1 MTFRTPSRAT
11 SSLTL
16 ALVLLFATTLLG
28 QPNAATVAQSQQIT
42 RRVSQMIEGNHIS
55 RPQIDDKVSARF
67 LDTFIK
73 QMDAQKLYFLQ
84 ADIDRF
90 KGLRTQLDEL
100 VKAGN
105 TEFAANAWKLF
116 IQRLDERMVVA
127 HKLIDTPHDFTV
139 EEAMAIDPKETPY
152 ARDVVELDERW
163 RKRVKFDLLALKLD
177 KTADEEARKR
187 LHRRYKTIRESFA
200 QTEPDEVIEMY
211 LTSLCEA
218 FDPHSS
224 YMSPRTLEDFRI
236 QMELKLDG
244 IGAALRGEDGYTVV
258 QSIVPGGAAAADG
271 RLKPGDKITAVSNAR
286 GEMIDVVEMKLTKVV
301 EYIRGKRGT
310 KVKLQV
316 VKADGATGELIEL
329 TRQTVPLTAS
339 EVKGEIIPV
348 DERVKGAVVG
358 RIGVVRIPSF
368 YRDFRGAEDGVENF
382 KSTSRDVRKVIDE
395 FTAKGGVDLI
405 LIDLRTNGG
414 GALTEAIEVSGL
426 FIDEGPVVQVKNSRD
441 KVSQLNDE
449 EPGAAWNKPL
459 VVVTNRLSA
468 SASEIFAGVIKDYR
482 RGIIV
487 GDRTTHGKGTVQS
500 VMNVGKSSPLD
511 FLNPGPEHGALKL
524 TIQQFYRVNGDS
536 TQNLG
541 VPSDVTLPSLL
552 DNMDLGESYLD
563 NAMPFDRVA
572 AAPMTPYKAVTPEIV
587 SALRDRSRK
596 RVSEHPEF
604 QKTEGEIAKFLERK
618 ARKSVSLNEAELL
631 KERSDE
637 ENKVKEKIEADE
649 SGEGPVFAD
658 NTYNTELLSIALDY
672 LALLRETA
680 TAKK

>member
-28 QPNAATVAQSQQIT
+28 QPGGLKAPATQQIA
-42 RRVSQMIEGNHIS
+42 RRVSQMIEANHIS
-55 RPQIDDKVSARF
+55 RSQIDDKVSARF

-73 QMDAQKLYFLQ
+73 QMDSQKLYFLQ
-84 ADIDRF
+84 SDIDQF
-90 KGLRTQLDEL
+90 KGLKTQLDDL
-100 VKAGN
+100 VKSGN
-105 TEFAANAWKLF
+105 TEFAASAWKLF
-116 IQRLDERMVVA
+116 IQRLDERMAVA
-127 HKLIDTPHDFTV
+127 HKWIDAQHDFTV
-139 EEAMAIDPKETPY
+139 EESMAVDPKETPY
-152 ARDVVELDERW
+152 AADVAELDERW
-163 RKRVKFDLLALKLD
+163 RKRVKFDLVSLKLD
-177 KTADEEARKR
+177 KTADDEARKR

-200 QTEPDEVIEMY
+200 QTEPDEVVEMY

-224 YMSPRTLEDFRI
+224 YMSPRTLDDFRI

-244 IGAALRGEDGYTVV
+244 IGAALRVEDGFTVV

-271 RLKPGDKITAVSNAR
+271 RLKPGDKITAVSNDK

-301 EYIRGKRGT
+301 DYIRGKRGT
-310 KVKLQV
+310 KVKLQLV
-316 VKADGATGELIEL
+316 RAEGAGGELIEL
-329 TRQTVPLTAS
+329 VRQTVPLTAS
-339 EVKGEIIPV
+339 EVKGEIIPAG
-348 DERVKGAVVG
+348 DRVKGAVG

-382 KSTSRDVRKVIDE
+382 KSTSRDVRKVIDD

-449 EPGAAWNKPL
+449 EAGTVWNKPL

-482 RGIIV
+482 RGIII

-500 VMNVGKSSPLD
+500 VMNVGKSGALD

-572 AAPMTPYKAVTPEIV
+572 AARMTPYKMISPEIV
-587 SALRDRSRK
+587 SALRDGSRK
-596 RVSEHPEF
+596 RVSENPEF
-604 QKTEGEIAKFLERK
+604 QKTEGEIAKFLDRKSRK
-618 ARKSVSLNEAELL
+618 AVSLNEAELL

-637 ENKVKEKIEADE
+637 ENKVKEKIEAEE

-658 NTYNTELLSIALDY
+658 NAYNTELLTISLDY

>member
-1 MTFRTPSRAT
+1 M
-11 SSLTL
+11 

-28 QPNAATVAQSQQIT
+28 QPAGTKAPQTQQIA

-55 RPQIDDKVSARF
+55 RAPIDDKISARF

-84 ADIDRF
+84 ADIDQF
-90 KGLRTQLDEL
+90 KGLKTQLDDL
-100 VKAGN
+100 VKSGN
-105 TEFAANAWKLF
+105 TEFAANSWKLF
-116 IQRLDERMVVA
+116 IQRLDERMAVA
-127 HKLIDTPHDFTV
+127 HKWIDAQHDFTV
-139 EEAMAIDPKETPY
+139 DEAMAVDPKETAY
-152 ARDVVELDERW
+152 AVNVAELDERW

-177 KTADEEARKR
+177 KTADDEARKR

-200 QTEPDEVIEMY
+200 QTEPDEVVEMY

-224 YMSPRTLEDFRI
+224 YMSPRTLDDFRI

-271 RLKPGDKITAVSNAR
+271 RLKPGDKITAVSNDK
-286 GEMIDVVEMKLTKVV
+286 GEMVDVIEMKLTKVV
-301 EYIRGKRGT
+301 DYIRGKRGT

-316 VKADGATGELIEL
+316 VKGEGGAGELIEL
-329 TRQTVPLTAS
+329 VRQTVPLTAS
-339 EVKGEIIPV
+339 EVKGEIIPAG
-348 DERVKGAVVG
+348 DRVKGAAG
-358 RIGVVRIPSF
+358 RIGVIRIPSF
-368 YRDFRGAEDGVENF
+368 YRDFRGAENGVEDF
-382 KSTSRDVRKVIDE
+382 KSTSRDVKKVIDE
-395 FTAKGGVDLI
+395 FNSKGGVDLI

-449 EPGAAWNKPL
+449 EPGTSWNKPL

-500 VMNVGKSSPLD
+500 VMNVGKSAFD
-511 FLNPGPEHGALKL
+511 FLNPGPEQGALKL

-572 AAPMTPYKAVTPEIV
+572 AAAMTPYKAVAPEIV

-596 RVSEHPEF
+596 RVAEQPEF
-604 QKTEGEIAKFLERK
+604 QKIETEIAKFLDRK
-618 ARKSVSLNEAELL
+618 ARKSVSLNEAELM

-637 ENKVKEKIEADE
+637 ENKVKEKIEAE
-649 SGEGPVFAD
+649 EAGEGPVFAD
-658 NTYNTELLSIALDY
+658 NPYNTELLSVALDY
-672 LALLRETA
+672 LSLLRETA